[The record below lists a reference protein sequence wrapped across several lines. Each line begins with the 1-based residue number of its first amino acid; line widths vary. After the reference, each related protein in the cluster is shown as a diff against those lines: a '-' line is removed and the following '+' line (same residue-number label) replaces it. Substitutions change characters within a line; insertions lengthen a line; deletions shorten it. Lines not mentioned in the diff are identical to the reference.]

1 MKQISFSVTID
12 SPESDNAKPE
22 IVAQNDYYY
31 LYQVL

>member
-1 MKQISFSVTID
+1 MKRVPFSVTID

-22 IVAQNDYYY
+22 TVAPNDYYY